1 VPGHEIGREA
11 NGTNGLHDP
20 PFQRKYRLRPA
31 FITLGGVVEKWRH
44 QRLKNVQGTIPARGE
59 PRRWTARPKRRTMVD
74 MLRMLPTRAYL
85 ALRDREEGQAMVEY
99 ALLLFLIAVV
109 SIAILTLL
117 GTKVSSLFNE
127 IVTDI

>member
-1 VPGHEIGREA
+1 
-11 NGTNGLHDP
+11 
-20 PFQRKYRLRPA
+20 
-31 FITLGGVVEKWRH
+31 
-44 QRLKNVQGTIPARGE
+44 
-59 PRRWTARPKRRTMVD
+59 

-85 ALRDREEGQAMVEY
+85 AYASLRDREEGQAMVEY

-109 SIAILTLL
+109 SIAVLTLL